1 LFPLREAA
9 RAAAAGDLQALSL
22 YLNAWTTLQYPTFL
36 TDPDRILVRQL
47 LEGELHFQQI
57 VELDPE
63 DEWARAYLGFLRVL
77 FTHDFEGIRGL
88 RQELSAVLQPLCQ
101 KTVQD
106 WDLNWICAAL

>member
-47 LEGELHFQQI
+47 LEGNGNRL
-57 VELDPE
+57 LPKANRASKSKATTN
-63 DEWARAYLGFLRVL
+63 WA
-77 FTHDFEGIRGL
+77 
-88 RQELSAVLQPLCQ
+88 
-101 KTVQD
+101 
-106 WDLNWICAAL
+106 